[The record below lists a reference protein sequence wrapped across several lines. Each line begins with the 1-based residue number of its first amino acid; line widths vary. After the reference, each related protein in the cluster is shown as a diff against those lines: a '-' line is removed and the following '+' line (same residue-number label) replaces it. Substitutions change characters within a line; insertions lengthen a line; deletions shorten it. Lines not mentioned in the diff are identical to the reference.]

1 MPISPINI
9 YSLEDITSSIPRSI
23 NTDITIPPTSPMTSI
38 PFTQIISIIW
48 FLVVIFILSYSF
60 FNFNKFKKTL
70 KTSYNTKDN
79 IYQSDTIKTPFVLG
93 ILKPKIYIPVAIKSH
108 EEEYILEHE
117 KIHIK
122 RYDYIIKLIFYI
134 TACIHWFNPLI
145 WISYNLMTKDI
156 EMSCDEAVISKL
168 GKDIKKDYSN
178 SLLSIAIND
187 QSIIN
192 KLAFGSSSIK
202 SRIKNILSYKKPK
215 TIITLILIMTT
226 LLLTFTI
233 ISTTSTPSAIDLT
246 PNSNPT
252 IIEIENNTNLK
263 QDFLPI
269 VYENYESLPD
279 YSYTGDNIAK
289 KIATEV
295 ALQKYGKYYKG
306 QFNIVDAHIF
316 DVYQE
321 KNKIKIFAN
330 IHIEGF
336 ILSNKTVI
344 LKMYL

>member
-23 NTDITIPPTSPMTSI
+23 NTAITIPPTSPMTSI
-38 PFTQIISIIW
+38 PFTQITSIIW

-145 WISYNLMTKDI
+145 
-156 EMSCDEAVISKL
+156 
-168 GKDIKKDYSN
+168 
-178 SLLSIAIND
+178 
-187 QSIIN
+187 
-192 KLAFGSSSIK
+192 
-202 SRIKNILSYKKPK
+202 
-215 TIITLILIMTT
+215 
-226 LLLTFTI
+226 
-233 ISTTSTPSAIDLT
+233 
-246 PNSNPT
+246 
-252 IIEIENNTNLK
+252 
-263 QDFLPI
+263 
-269 VYENYESLPD
+269 
-279 YSYTGDNIAK
+279 
-289 KIATEV
+289 
-295 ALQKYGKYYKG
+295 
-306 QFNIVDAHIF
+306 
-316 DVYQE
+316 
-321 KNKIKIFAN
+321 
-330 IHIEGF
+330 
-336 ILSNKTVI
+336 
-344 LKMYL
+344 